1 MIIEQVKQ
9 FHISQRKPKN
19 NMTTY
24 GPFMGRKLIRS
35 FMNVHAE
42 GQMNTI
48 VRPTGTAIDAGEAV
62 KLDNHSRVVYSREIS
77 FKAMPIMRFL
87 QFARQKTEL
96 GTQPG
101 LSIQMM
107 TYNNLKR
114 GGALVE
120 GDRMKPQGL
129 SSTMKSITVGERG
142 NAVSVSELAL
152 KTSFTDIMADATT
165 LLSRDVALTLDIELR
180 DTLLN
185 GVTNTIYGR
194 AGKTAPKVSARKDM
208 DESNNL
214 SVATIKD
221 AVEILAT
228 VNAPKFEGSYYVA
241 FVHPHQSRELRDD
254 AAWLEASKY
263 GAPEQLFTGEIGRI
277 DDVRFIETTLM
288 PNGVA
293 SVDDPAHDSELV
305 TGAGPTGLENQ
316 VDVYKAVIFGEDTY
330 GYAVGLPVELRDNGV
345 TDFGREHGLAWYAIW
360 GCGVLHEERGVVIET
375 A

>member
-1 MIIEQVKQ
+1 MNFKQ
-9 FHISQRKPKN
+9 KTKSRLAQLF
-19 NMTTY
+19 
-24 GPFMGRKLIRS
+24 L
-35 FMNVHAE
+35 NVHAVGE
-42 GQMNTI
+42 MNTV
-48 VRPTGTAIDAGEAV
+48 VRPTGTPIDAGEAV
-62 KLDNHSRVVYSREIS
+62 KLDNHTRTVYSREIE

-87 QFARQKTEL
+87 QFAKQKTEL

-114 GGALVE
+114 GGALQE

-129 SSTMKSITVGERG
+129 SSTMKSIQVGERG

-165 LLSRDVALTLDIELR
+165 LLGRDMALTLDIELR
-180 DTLLN
+180 DTVLN

-194 AGKTAPKVSARKDM
+194 AGKTAPKVTSRATL
-208 DESNNL
+208 DETNNL
-214 SVATIKD
+214 SVATVKD

-228 VNAPKFEGSYYVA
+228 MNAPKFDGNYYVA

-254 AAWLEASKY
+254 NAWVEASKY

-288 PNGVA
+288 TNGVA
-293 SVDDPAHDSELV
+293 SIDDPAYDADLV
-305 TGAGPTGLENQ
+305 TGTAGNT
-316 VDVYKAVIFGEDTY
+316 VDVFKAVIFGEDTY
-330 GYAVGLPVELRDNGV
+330 GYAVALPVELRDNGV
-345 TDFGREHGLAWYAIW
+345 TDYGREHGLAWYGIW
-360 GCGVLHEERGVVIET
+360 GCGVLHPERGVVIET

>member
-1 MIIEQVKQ
+1 MT
-9 FHISQRKPKN
+9 FKPFKKVG
-19 NMTTY
+19 M
-24 GPFMGRKLIRS
+24 FL
-35 FMNVHAE
+35 NVHAADE
-42 GQMNTI
+42 MNTI
-48 VRPTGTAIDAGEAV
+48 VRATGTAIDAGVAV
-62 KLDNHSRVVYSREIS
+62 KLDNHSRVVYSKEIE

-87 QFARQKTEL
+87 QFAKQKTEL
-96 GTQPG
+96 GTEPG

-114 GGALVE
+114 GGSLTE
-120 GDRMKPQGL
+120 GVRMSPQGL
-129 SSTMKSITVGERG
+129 SASMKSIMVGERG

-165 LLSRDVALTLDIELR
+165 LLGRDVALTLDLELR

-194 AGKTAPKVSARKDM
+194 ADKNASKIATRAEIA
-208 DESNNL
+208 ESNGL

-228 VNAPKFEGSYYVA
+228 VNAPKFEGSFYVA

-254 AAWLEASKY
+254 SAWVESSKY

-293 SVDDPAHDSELV
+293 SVDDPAHDAALV
-305 TGAGPTGLENQ
+305 NAGSTGT
-316 VDVYKAVIFGEDTY
+316 VDVYKAVVFGEDTY
-330 GYAVGLPVELRDNGV
+330 GYAIGLPVELRDNGV

-360 GCGVLHEERGVVIET
+360 GAGVLHNERGVVIET